1 MKYRRTAHELA
12 LKNDAKIINNSE
24 YILKTQVKGI
34 SVFDRKSTIYIL
46 DLYRELCNNNSTI
59 LKQNNNFKDPTHTQD
74 FYNTNLI
81 YLYNALCMHAS
92 GVIHTALKKSEGQ
105 NKLDIQLLSNELIT
119 VLNSNYLDEKVI
131 KAYDVFETDKNKVM
145 QNNRYE
151 SFPAFATIDEESDGK
166 YNNMLPKVVKC
177 LCYKLLMVLHKYPQ
191 SLSCSSIKVNLY
203 ILLYVLGDTASL
215 KDISKRI
222 KVMEVLQQE
231 YFNGYKKNKEMALL
245 LNYFYEV
252 KSYDIY
258 YILRELV
265 TPMIKKHTNLDTL
278 ISPNLNKLEE
288 DVNLFIFVVELKEL
302 LSCYVYNEVI
312 NKHILIF
319 KKIEA
324 VDTNI
329 VRYYSEMG
337 DKYYDEDLYE
347 DVGYLIKIPVALRL
361 REHYPVM
368 VLNNDTFKVDNHP
381 CLQESFTFSLYRFN
395 AYHHHSFSTRYDYPT
410 SLVCFNDQNRESLER
425 ATNIKDYYNVYYLI
439 LNNLRDSKNINMAD
453 VYGKHG
459 LFLVEDDEGKDTCKN
474 SGSAYVSFLKGNMY
488 SMLALSTYR
497 YKNEGIYSSLFS
509 LLDFLYKM
517 DTSIIRWSGLYEN
530 HRFVNGYNKLDFI
543 LQKINYY
550 ILEDTARD
558 YSNKYYLNNG
568 FISLIDIV
576 LSILDFL
583 KEDEDDIETFK
594 DKLSFFKR
602 SMSTEFTKRIYS
614 SEYYI
619 EKPDEISVHGDFNDT
634 DNQLLTK
641 IQDRL
646 FALTEILPFVLTH
659 KKEDYYR

>member
-1 MKYRRTAHELA
+1 MKYRKTAHELA
-12 LKNDAKIINNSE
+12 LKNDAKIVNNSE
-24 YILKTQVKGI
+24 YILKTQVKDI
-34 SVFDRKSTIYIL
+34 SAFDRKSTIYIL

-92 GVIHTALKKSEGQ
+92 GVIHTALKKSKGQ

-119 VLNSNYLDEKVI
+119 ILNSNYLDGKVI
-131 KAYDVFETDKNKVM
+131 KTYDVFETDKNKVM

-151 SFPAFATIDEESDGK
+151 SFRAFATIDEESDGK
-166 YNNMLPKVVKC
+166 YNNMLPKIVKC

-191 SLSCSSIKVNLY
+191 SLSCSSIKINLY
-203 ILLYVLGDTASL
+203 ILLYVLGDNASL
-215 KDISKRI
+215 KDISKCI

-258 YILRELV
+258 YILRELI

-278 ISPNLNKLEE
+278 ISPDLNKLDR

-324 VDTNI
+324 IETNM

-337 DKYYDEDLYE
+337 DIYYDEDPYE
-347 DVGYLIKIPVALRL
+347 DVGSLIKTPVALSL

-368 VLNNDTFKVDNHP
+368 VLDNDTFKIDNHR

-395 AYHHHSFSTRYDYPT
+395 AYHHHNFSTSYNYPT
-410 SLVCFNDQNRESLER
+410 GLVCFNEQNRESLGR

-439 LNNLRDSKNINMAD
+439 LNNLRDSRNINMAD
-453 VYGKHG
+453 TYGKHG
-459 LFLVEDDEGKDTCKN
+459 VFLVEDDEGKDTYKD
-474 SGSAYVSFLKGNMY
+474 SDGAYVSFLKGNAY
-488 SMLALSTYR
+488 SMLGISPYR
-497 YKNEGIYSSLFS
+497 YDNEGIYSSLFS

-517 DTSIIRWSGLYEN
+517 DTSMARWSGLYEN
-530 HRFVNGYNKLDFI
+530 YRVVNGYSKLDFI

-550 ILEDTARD
+550 ILEHTANS
-558 YSNKYYLNNG
+558 YSDRLYLNNG
-568 FISLIDIV
+568 FIPLINIV
-576 LSILDFL
+576 LNILNFL
-583 KEDEDDIETFK
+583 KKDEYDIGTFK

-602 SMSTEFTKRIYS
+602 RMSTEFTKRIYS

-619 EKPDEISVHGDFNDT
+619 EQPDKISVHDDLNDISSP
-634 DNQLLTK
+634 LLPK